1 MLPFFIEKTSS
12 PHGIPGINAIS
23 NIDIHVGTSYNFFKI
38 SKNIES
44 VIPSSPINLNINN
57 KMGKIQGISI
67 SDGKYSLENRRSQ
80 TFHEP
85 GCVHAHDPRL
95 QCLRQLTKFHSY
107 FGIVLPSLISDEGI
121 SPHTPPIIK
130 HKGEPNRQFT

>member
-1 MLPFFIEKTSS
+1 
-12 PHGIPGINAIS
+12 
-23 NIDIHVGTSYNFFKI
+23 
-38 SKNIES
+38 
-44 VIPSSPINLNINN
+44 
-57 KMGKIQGISI
+57 MGKIQGISI